1 MRHNNKTIT
10 AQRLIDGSYLLFSTG
25 AKLTADEFARLQ
37 SLQDCKAIVFIE
49 PNSKPLPGSVHLNFN
64 DSL

>member
-1 MRHNNKTIT
+1 MRNKNHIT
-10 AQRLIDGSYLLFSTG
+10 AKRLPDGSYLLCSTG
-25 AKLTADEFARLQ
+25 AKLTDKEFARLQ
-37 SLQDCKAIVFIE
+37 ELQNCKAVVFIE